1 MKIVYYSFLNA
12 YTMPLY
18 GHRLNASANIT
29 QETDEVY
36 NTINTTTYALIS
48 FIAILTL
55 FYILTCILKKKK

>member
-1 MKIVYYSFLNA
+1 
-12 YTMPLY
+12 MPLY
-18 GHRLNASANIT
+18 GHRLNTTANIT

-36 NTINTTTYALIS
+36 NTANTTTYALIS